1 MLIEPAGRGKIDA
14 PSFARRK
21 IRKRY
26 ASGSPAGNFFP
37 GFLREGIRFLCSR
50 HRPPYLRQISRH
62 MGVMRGEH
70 SHSHC

>member
-37 GFLREGIRFLCSR
+37 DFSERESDSFAPGTDRRTYGRFLA
-50 HRPPYLRQISRH
+50 IW
-62 MGVMRGEH
+62 E
-70 SHSHC
+70 